1 MRDIDCASMRE
12 VAAEL
17 ALGILTG
24 PDRSAALAHIDR
36 CARCQAEVASLAEAA
51 DRLLDLGP
59 ARGAPDGFEG
69 RVTAAFGQTLPE
81 PAAEHR
87 RVRRA
92 RRRFAGRRWRPG
104 ALAAA
109 VTAAGMLGFWLNG
122 TITTPEPPAYSGA
135 AVAALRT
142 PAGVPA
148 GEVAVTSA
156 PQHWLVMMVNP
167 NAAAPGWYHC
177 YLRTSSGQ
185 QIPAGAFRVGP
196 DGGVWVSRLPI
207 PESKLTGAR
216 LVGPDGTQ
224 AVGATFS

>member
-1 MRDIDCASMRE
+1 MRNCAFFRE

-24 PDRSAALAHIDR
+24 PDRSAALVHMDR

-51 DRLLDLGP
+51 DRLLGLAP
-59 ARGAPDGFEG
+59 TRGAPDGFEG
-69 RVTAAFGQTLPE
+69 RVTAAFVQTLPQ
-81 PAAEHR
+81 PAAER
-87 RVRRA
+87 RQVRPA
-92 RRRFAGRRWRPG
+92 RRRFAGRRWRP
-104 ALAAA
+104 AAFAAA
-109 VTAAGMLGFWLNG
+109 VAAAGMLGFWLNG
-122 TITTPEPPAYSGA
+122 TITTPQPPTYDGA
-135 AVAALRT
+135 AVAVLRT

-167 NAAAPGWYHC
+167 NAAPGWYHC
-177 YLRTSSGQ
+177 YLRTSGGQ
-185 QIPAGAFRVGP
+185 QIPTGAFRVGP

-216 LVGPDGTQ
+216 LVGPGGTQ
-224 AVGATFS
+224 AASATFS